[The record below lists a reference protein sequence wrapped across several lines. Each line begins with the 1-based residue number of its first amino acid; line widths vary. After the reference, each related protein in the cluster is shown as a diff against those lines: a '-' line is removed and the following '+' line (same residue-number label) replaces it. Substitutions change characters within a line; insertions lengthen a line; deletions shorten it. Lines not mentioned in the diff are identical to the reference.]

1 MQKAYCQEYLGY
13 KVIQEWPG
21 HSNFSTTADIYA
33 HLEDGMKRDAGS
45 TLSDALSG
53 DKKELIIPQRNNE
66 HGLLKPH
73 KKDVLD
79 LLPVGIDP
87 PQPKQVGSEREA
99 LWARW

>member
-1 MQKAYCQEYLGY
+1 MQKAHCQEYLGY

-21 HSNFSTTADIYA
+21 HSNFSTTAAIYA

-53 DKKELIIPQRNNE
+53 EKKELIIPQRNNE

-87 PQPKQVGSEREA
+87 PAAKTS
-99 LWARW
+99 W

>member
-1 MQKAYCQEYLGY
+1 MQKAHCQEYLGY

-53 DKKELIIPQRNNE
+53 DKKSAHHSKRNNE

-79 LLPVGIDP
+79 LLPVGIEP
-87 PQPKQVGSEREA
+87 PQPKVGSEREA
-99 LWARW
+99 L